1 MEHLSRFVRTR
12 RVHKPINSYRI
23 LIDNRDSCTCQLLI
37 YFCNVKQKENMKEKG
52 LPIGHVVG
60 RMMGKIAKV
69 LKRKLSEEEINITLE
84 QLGLLHAISENKE
97 EVAQQD
103 MAEFMGKDK
112 SAILRLIDSLEKKR
126 LVVRTSDPQDRRKN
140 VLVVT
145 QHGKSTL
152 TKVTEI
158 STALNEKLLEGISQ
172 TDIDTFFTV
181 AEKIK
186 SNAEKMS

>member
-1 MEHLSRFVRTR
+1 
-12 RVHKPINSYRI
+12 
-23 LIDNRDSCTCQLLI
+23 
-37 YFCNVKQKENMKEKG
+37 MKEKG